1 MKPVVI
7 RGIDW
12 YLIGF
17 SLLLVAIG
25 LSIIYSIAIVRGSLS
40 LVTGQVMALIIGIV
54 IAWMIGAYDYRRMKP
69 MVFIFYLLGITLLVA
84 VLIWGDKVLGAR
96 RWISLGFFQLQP
108 SEIMKLLVI
117 LVFARIL
124 SEAAE
129 FRARSIIFLCVLAV
143 IPIGIVLRQPD
154 LGTAAVLGLTI
165 LFMLAAARL
174 PQRYWWV
181 LLLIVVI
188 SAPLAFANLKPY
200 QRTRVETFLTP
211 TKDPFGAGYNV
222 IQSIIAVGNGGVF
235 GQGIGQGTQSQL
247 EFLPVAHTDFIFAGI
262 AEATGLVG
270 STLVIALLASLCIRA
285 LLIAQRSTDR
295 FGLFLA
301 IGIGSLWLV
310 QFSINIAMNLGLAPV
325 TGIPLPFVSHGGSA
339 LVMNFIA
346 LGLLQSIAIRS
357 HSRKIRVA

>member
-1 MKPVVI
+1 
-7 RGIDW
+7 
-12 YLIGF
+12 
-17 SLLLVAIG
+17 
-25 LSIIYSIAIVRGSLS
+25 
-40 LVTGQVMALIIGIV
+40 
-54 IAWMIGAYDYRRMKP
+54 
-69 MVFIFYLLGITLLVA
+69 
-84 VLIWGDKVLGAR
+84 
-96 RWISLGFFQLQP
+96 
-108 SEIMKLLVI
+108 MKLLVI

-124 SEAAE
+124 SEASE
-129 FRARSIIFLCVLAV
+129 FRVRSVAFLSVLAI

-165 LFMLAAARL
+165 LCMLGAARL
-174 PQRYWWV
+174 PKKYW
-181 LLLIVVI
+181 LALALIVVV
-188 SAPLAFANLKPY
+188 SAPLAFSNLEPY

-211 TKDPFGAGYNV
+211 AKDPFGAGYNV

-262 AEATGLVG
+262 AEASGLVG
-270 STLVIALLASLCIRA
+270 SSLVIILLAGLCIRA
-285 LLIAQRSTDR
+285 LLIAQRSVDR

-339 LVMNFIA
+339 LVMNCIA